1 MQHCSFLADITYGD
15 TLPVIT
21 PILVNEFT
29 KEIRIVFRE
38 GQSMKAH
45 KTSFPITVMII
56 RGEIDFGVGDER
68 IIFGSGDVIALEPN
82 VLHDLNALKDSVVRL
97 SLHKSDSV
105 ARVSGVLK
113 L

>member
-1 MQHCSFLADITYGD
+1 MTYASFTADIVYGD
-15 TLPVIT
+15 TQPVIT
-21 PILVNEFT
+21 PLIATEFT

-38 GQSMKAH
+38 GQAMKAH
-45 KTSFPITVMII
+45 KTSFPITVMIV

-68 IIFGSGDVIALEPN
+68 YTLREGDVVALEPN
-82 VLHDLNALKDSVVRL
+82 VIHDLNALEDSIVRL
-97 SLHKSDSV
+97 SLHKGDSV

>member
-1 MQHCSFLADITYGD
+1 MTYTSFTADVIFGETQ
-15 TLPVIT
+15 PVIT
-21 PILVNEFT
+21 PLITNEFT

-45 KTSFPITVMII
+45 KTSYPITVMIVS
-56 RGEIDFGVGDER
+56 GEIDFGIGEER
-68 IIFGSGDVIALEPN
+68 IVFAAGDVIALEPN
-82 VLHDLNALKDSVVRL
+82 VIHDLNALEDSIVRL
-97 SLHKSDSV
+97 SLHKGDSV